1 MNMNSSYRIH
11 ARGEAHS
18 TAAPLVLSLAE
29 GQSLRDVADK
39 VVREFG
45 DLEAYSLSLDA
56 IYTAVKTRQGDV
68 KAFIIPYEVDFAGR
82 PPREIH
88 VGIHPESMNPR
99 WSSAP
104 AHILSR
110 LTEPEDEGAAEWRAK
125 CWARLHEHSLS
136 SRVWSRGDIVE
147 IKRPVATETGVKEP
161 GLYMVHERLR
171 EFVSIQSI
179 HGGTPEVV
187 KGLGEAA
194 EKISLSNDPRRALE
208 DVRGV
213 TSLKMIKLGGDT
225 PTAQYVLLAESV
237 NGEVHAVAKAEFHE
251 RDALLRRTEQ
261 AVQARHDRVSAYAGL
276 EKSPSTLTVRVRR
289 NGAESHEVEFKGYD
303 EPKM

>member
-18 TAAPLVLSLAE
+18 TAVPLALTLAA

-39 VVREFG
+39 VVKDFG
-45 DLEAYSLSLDA
+45 DIEAYSLSIDA
-56 IYTAVKTRQGDV
+56 IYTAVKTKQGDV
-68 KAFIIPYEVDFAGR
+68 KAFVIPYEVDFAAR

-110 LTEPEDEGAAEWRAK
+110 LTEPQDEASAEWRSK
-125 CWARLHEHSLS
+125 CWAHLHELNLS
-136 SRVWSRGDIVE
+136 SRVWSRGDIIE
-147 IKRPVATETGVKEP
+147 LKQPVPTDTGVKEP
-161 GLYMVHERLR
+161 GIYVVRERLR

-179 HGGTPEVV
+179 HGGAPEVV

-194 EKISLSNDPRRALE
+194 QKIPLSNDPRRALE
-208 DVRGV
+208 DVHGV
-213 TSLKMIKLGGDT
+213 ASLKMIKVGGDSL
-225 PTAQYVLLAESV
+225 TAQYVLLAETVS
-237 NGEVHAVAKAEFHE
+237 GEIRPVAKAEFNE
-251 RDALLRRTEQ
+251 RESLLRRTEQ
-261 AVQARHDRVSAYAGL
+261 AVQARHDMVSSFAAL
-276 EKSPSTLTVRVRR
+276 SKVPEALTIRVRR
-289 NGAESHEVEFKGYD
+289 NGAESHEVEFNGYD
-303 EPKM
+303 GPKM